1 MGVAGAQKLRLP
13 TGCDTAWMPAMPM
26 TWLGK
31 PGRTRSIADLLVLLL
46 LAAALS
52 ACASRGKPVTSGAG
66 AGAPPVP
73 ATEQPLAGPDPCAVL
88 YSHSDADYT
97 PGGLYRPGQA
107 DHAPGGQPDWQRIA
121 QPEPRPEPLSA
132 YGNRSPY
139 RVLGRNYRV
148 LGDARGY
155 RERGIASW
163 YGAKFHGRATSSME
177 PYDMCAFSAAHKSL
191 PLPSYARVT
200 HLGNGRSIV
209 VRVNDRGP
217 FHDGRV
223 IDLSYVAALALGV
236 YQTGTAMVEVEA
248 IVPDGTAPASVS
260 AQVPSAAPA
269 PAGTLAGGGK
279 LYVQVG
285 AFSDQGNARILH
297 RQLRRDGEPARIE
310 RVYNAGRRM
319 YRVRLGPYRATALA
333 EAARERVR
341 RAGFPAAAIVIG
353 D

>member
-1 MGVAGAQKLRLP
+1 MPTLRTCDRCRPAPLAG
-13 TGCDTAWMPAMPM
+13 
-26 TWLGK
+26 
-31 PGRTRSIADLLVLLL
+31 LLLILL
-46 LAAALS
+46 LAALAS
-52 ACASRGKPVTSGAG
+52 GCASRGKPVA
-66 AGAPPVP
+66 APGAPLSATVP
-73 ATEQPLAGPDPCAVL
+73 GPPAAGPDPCAVV
-88 YSHSDADYT
+88 YEHSDADYT

-121 QPEPRPEPLSA
+121 QPEPKPEPRSA

-139 RVLGRNYRV
+139 TVLGRSYQV
-148 LGDARGY
+148 LADARGY

-177 PYDMCAFSAAHKSL
+177 PYDMCLFSAAHKTL
-191 PLPSYARVT
+191 PLPSYARVR
-200 HLGNGRSIV
+200 HLGNGRSII

-217 FHDGRV
+217 FHEGRV

-248 IVPDGTAPASVS
+248 IVPPGQAPAAVTASTT
-260 AQVPSAAPA
+260 SAA
-269 PAGTLAGGGK
+269 AGSALGAGAR

-285 AFSDQGNARILH
+285 AFSDRGNARNLH
-297 RQLRRDGEPARIE
+297 QQLRRQGEPARIV
-310 RVYNAGRRM
+310 RVRSGGQRL
-319 YRVRLGPYRATALA
+319 YRVRLGPYPATALA

-341 RAGFPAAAIVIG
+341 RIGFPAATIVIV